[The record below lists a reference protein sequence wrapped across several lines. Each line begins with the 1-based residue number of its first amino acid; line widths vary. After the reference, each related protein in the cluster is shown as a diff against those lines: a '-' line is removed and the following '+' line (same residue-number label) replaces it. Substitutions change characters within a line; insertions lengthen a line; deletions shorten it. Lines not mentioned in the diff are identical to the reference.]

1 MVALLGRV
9 WDLHSN
15 FNRGELDPRLVGRK
29 DLQAYYNGAKTADN
43 VVTLVQG
50 GVRRRNGT
58 EFIKEDTDGRI
69 FNFSFSTE
77 VNYCLLFT
85 DLQIEVFKDGVSQT
99 TVVSP
104 YTLAQLKQIDYI
116 QSADTALMFHSGIT
130 PQELSRTSDTVW
142 AIGAISLQNIPQF
155 DYNDASS
162 PTPTSEVQQLIF
174 ANFQEGDRYKISL
187 EGVLSDEVV
196 WGGDNATQREN
207 IETAILDLF
216 NTGGQGSITVA
227 GTVATFT
234 VTFSDDSARPWKL
247 LSITPILTASV
258 NFMATA
264 TRTQTGVARA
274 EDVWSAARGFP
285 QTATF
290 HEARLWFGGT
300 TGRPSTIWGSKVNQF
315 FDFKAGKARDDEGI
329 DVTLDTDQVNAIT
342 GIFSNRNLQV
352 FTSGGEFSVPTSPIT
367 PENVA
372 FIPQTKYGTK
382 KVRPVSIDGLTLF
395 IQRTG
400 AAIRNFFFVDEAKSY
415 NSASISVLA
424 SHLINDPIEM
434 AVSRGTT
441 AVDANYAYIVNTD
454 GSMTVYNSLSAE
466 DVQGFT
472 SWTTQ
477 GTQKSVTVV
486 DDLLYT
492 YTRRVVG
499 GTATFFL
506 EREDPNLTTD
516 SSAIGANTKTLT
528 GLSHLN
534 GETIQVIADS
544 AYQGEFVVSGG
555 SVTITRTDTPV
566 VITGGLSFT
575 PTIETMPL
583 NVPLENGPNAAKPK
597 KIIRASIELFESNGV
612 LVNGVRIADKTMG
625 IDVFDALVPQT
636 GLKQV
641 YLQGWDISATLT
653 ITQTEPVPMTILAA
667 YLEVGV

>member
-1 MVALLGRV
+1 MGRL

-29 DLQAYYNGAKTADN
+29 DIQAYYNGAKTADN

-50 GVRRRNGT
+50 GMRRRNGT

-104 YTLAQLKQIDYI
+104 YTLAQLKQVDYI
-116 QSADTALMFHSGIT
+116 QSADTALIFHSGVA
-130 PQELSRTSDTVW
+130 PQELSRTNDTTW
-142 AIGAISLQNIPQF
+142 AIGAVTLQNIPQF
-155 DYNDASS
+155 DFNDASS

-174 ANFQEGDRYKISL
+174 SSFVEGDRYKISL

-196 WGGDNATQREN
+196 WAGDDATQIKN
-207 IETAILDLF
+207 IQTAITDLF
-216 NTGGQGSITVA
+216 NTGGEGSITVSGA
-227 GTVATFT
+227 TATFT
-234 VTFSDDSARPWKL
+234 VTFAGDSAKPWKL
-247 LSITPILTASV
+247 LTVTPILTSSV
-258 NFMATA
+258 SFQAA
-264 TRTQTGVARA
+264 VTRTQTGVARKEA
-274 EDVWSAARGFP
+274 VWSATRGWP

-290 HEARLWFGGT
+290 HEARLWLGGT
-300 TGRPSTIWGSKVNQF
+300 TGRPATIWGSKVNQF
-315 FDFKAGKARDDEGI
+315 FDFNAGKAREDEGI

-352 FTSGGEFSVPTSPIT
+352 FTSGGEFSVPKSPIT
-367 PENVA
+367 PANVA
-372 FIPQTKYGTK
+372 VIPQTNYGTK

-400 AAIRNFFFVDEAKSY
+400 ASVRNFFFVDEAKAYS
-415 NSASISVLA
+415 STSVSVLA

-434 AVSRGTT
+434 AVSRGTS

-454 GSMTVYNSLSAE
+454 GTMTVYNSLSAE

-477 GTQKSVTVV
+477 GDQQSVTVV

-492 YTRRVVG
+492 YTKRTINSVV
-499 GTATFFL
+499 TYFL
-506 EREDPNLTTD
+506 EREDPALTTD

-534 GETIQVIADS
+534 GATIQVIADGS
-544 AYQGEFVVSGG
+544 YQGEFVVSGG
-555 SVTITRTDTPV
+555 SITVTRSDTPV
-566 VITGGLSFT
+566 VITGGLGFT

-583 NVPLENGPNAAKPK
+583 NISLQNGPNAAKKK
-597 KIIRASIELFESNGV
+597 KIVSASVEIFESNGV
-612 LVNGVRIADKTMG
+612 LVNGVRIPDKTMG
-625 IDVFDALVPQT
+625 VDVFDSPTPKTVLRKVR
-636 GLKQV
+636 
-641 YLQGWDISATLT
+641 LQGWDISATLT
-653 ITQTEPVPMTILAA
+653 ITQTEPLPMTILAA